1 VVEFV
6 LAMLTTVAVMVP
18 VLAVLRRHQVVD
30 VPNARSSHA
39 AVVPRGGGVAL
50 LAGVAVGVAS
60 AVVVRPPAA
69 SSPDPAVIVS
79 VALGVVL
86 FGALGLVDDLSDV
99 DARVRLPVQ
108 VLLAVAVATALAVA
122 VPARWGV
129 ALVAVVGSVWLVSYV
144 NAFNFMD
151 GINAISAVSALLAAC
166 WFGGLAVHDSDAVV
180 YAASWALSGAAVG
193 FLPWNAPRARIFLGD
208 VGSYGVGALIGSL
221 ALLTAL
227 REGDALPALA
237 PLVIYLVDTGGTLV
251 RRASRGESLLEA
263 HRSHVYQRLLGVGL
277 SHSAVAGLVGLAG
290 ALICGAGLVLPT
302 APAVV
307 VAVLVGALYLALP
320 RLLALQAHGVAP

>member
-1 VVEFV
+1 
-6 LAMLTTVAVMVP
+6 MLTTVAVMVP
-18 VLAVLRRHQVVD
+18 VLAVLRRHRVVD
-30 VPNARSSHA
+30 VPNARSSHVA
-39 AVVPRGGGVAL
+39 AVPRGGGVAL

-69 SSPDPAVIVS
+69 TSPDPAV
-79 VALGVVL
+79 VASLAVGVVL
-86 FGALGLVDDLSDV
+86 FGVLGMADDLSDV
-99 DARVRLPVQ
+99 DARLRLTAQ
-108 VLLAVAVATALAVA
+108 VVLAVGMATALAVA

-129 ALVAVVGSVWLVSYV
+129 ALVAVIGSVWLVSYV

-180 YAASWALSGAAVG
+180 YAASWALAGASVG

-227 REGDALPALA
+227 REGEVLPALA

-251 RRASRGESLLEA
+251 RRATRGESLLQA
-263 HRSHVYQRLLGVGL
+263 HRSHVYQRLLDVGL

-290 ALICGAGLVLPT
+290 ALICVAALVVPT
-302 APAVV
+302 TPAVV
-307 VAVLVGALYLALP
+307 AAVLVGALYLALP
-320 RLLALQAHGVAP
+320 RLLAPLRHGVTS